1 MKHQENA
8 IHRAV
13 VEHLR
18 LRSKP
23 NTVWFHPFN
32 KAASAREGAF
42 AKSMGVR
49 AGASDLILVRDGL
62 PYALELKAERG
73 RLSESQA
80 MFLGEWRCSGGT
92 YAITRGLD
100 GALFALSTWGFL

>member
-1 MKHQENA
+1 MKHEENA
-8 IHRAV
+8 IHRAI

-23 NTVWFHPFN
+23 NTIWFHPFN

-49 AGASDLILVRDGL
+49 AGVSDLILVRKGR
-62 PYALELKAERG
+62 PYALELKSARG
-73 RLSESQA
+73 QLAVVQDT
-80 MFLGEWRCSGGT
+80 FLREWGAAGGKH
-92 YAITRGLD
+92 AVAFGLD
-100 GALFALSTWGFL
+100 PALWVLEEWGFL

>member
-1 MKHQENA
+1 MNHEENR

-32 KAASAREGAF
+32 KAASAREGAL

-49 AGASDLILVRDGL
+49 AGASDLILIREGH
-62 PYALELKAERG
+62 PYALELKAEGG
-73 RLSESQA
+73 RMSRAQHSFQCDWFVA
-80 MFLGEWRCSGGT
+80 GGSYGVAHGT
-92 YAITRGLD
+92 
-100 GALFALSTWGFL
+100 

>member
-1 MKHQENA
+1 MKHEENA

-32 KAASAREGAF
+32 KAASAREGAL

-49 AGASDLILVRDGL
+49 AGVSDLILVRDGR
-62 PYALELKAERG
+62 PYALELKAKRG
-73 RLSESQA
+73 KVTLPQVVFRMDWDA
-80 MFLGEWRCSGGT
+80 AGGWSSAA
-92 YAITRGLD
+92 YGLD
-100 GALFALSTWGFL
+100 EALHKLEQWGFL

>member
-1 MKHQENA
+1 MNHKENA

-49 AGASDLILVRDGL
+49 AGVSDLILVRGGR
-62 PYALELKAERG
+62 PYALELKSERG
-73 RLSESQA
+73 RTSVAQEV
-80 MFLGEWRCSGGT
+80 FLDDWRAAGGCT
-92 YAITRGLD
+92 AIAHGLD
-100 GALFALSTWGFL
+100 GALFALREWGFL